1 MKYWQDQMILRAPMY
16 CIKETCMT
24 FSKEFFSIYVQLI
37 KNNIQYLVLY
47 KLVAL
52 YFQRHFQHMNL
63 AAEIFGKNPLEVSE
77 AVVRRCSS
85 NYVI

>member
-1 MKYWQDQMILRAPMY
+1 
-16 CIKETCMT
+16 MT

-63 AAEIFGKNPLEVSE
+63 AAETFGKIPLEVS
-77 AVVRRCSS
+77 
-85 NYVI
+85 

>member
-1 MKYWQDQMILRAPMY
+1 
-16 CIKETCMT
+16 MT

-63 AAEIFGKNPLEVSE
+63 AAETFGKIPLEVSE

-85 NYVI
+85 KYVIWKTSQILHENTCVAVSL

>member
-1 MKYWQDQMILRAPMY
+1 
-16 CIKETCMT
+16 MT

-63 AAEIFGKNPLEVSE
+63 AAETFWKIPLEVS
-77 AVVRRCSS
+77 
-85 NYVI
+85 